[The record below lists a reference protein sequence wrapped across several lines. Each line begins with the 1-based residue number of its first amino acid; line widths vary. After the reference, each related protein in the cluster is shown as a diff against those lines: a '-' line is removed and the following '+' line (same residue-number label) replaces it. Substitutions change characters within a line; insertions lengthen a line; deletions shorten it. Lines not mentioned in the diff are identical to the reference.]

1 MDARACVALKR
12 SRLPV
17 PARCDGSR
25 CDRVLDASGVTGH
38 AREVAAAALTG
49 WIAFIRE
56 ITVEWL
62 LGQRIS
68 RTDVVDLCMG
78 VLDVALG
85 AEFDLTTAIHAGRQP
100 G

>member
-1 MDARACVALKR
+1 MRAL
-12 SRLPV
+12 
-17 PARCDGSR
+17 
-25 CDRVLDASGVTGH
+25 CDRVLDASGATGH
-38 AREVAAAALTG
+38 AREVASAALTG

-68 RTDVVDLCMG
+68 RTEVVDLCMG

-85 AEFDLTTAIHAGRQP
+85 VDRDLTLSMHLGQ
-100 G
+100 